1 MNPAFIPIACG
12 SALALMVG
20 ATVTHW
26 VSVRQ
31 TVTLVQSLPTVP
43 HTKPSA
49 LAPPAEDPGTLEA
62 KTLLASV
69 RSAPSAVAG
78 AAGRTVPAGDAP
90 PSAVDA
96 RFQQVLAALENMVE
110 INQELRNQ
118 VAETN
123 RDLMELQF
131 QVDTHSQSFRP
142 LNATDESPMIL
153 EEGLG
158 VLPPSQGWSE

>member
-1 MNPAFIPIACG
+1 MNPAFVPIACG

-20 ATVTHW
+20 ATITHW

-31 TVTLVQSLPTVP
+31 TVTLVQSLHAVP
-43 HTKPSA
+43 QTKPSEIVP
-49 LAPPAEDPGTLEA
+49 LPEDPGTLEA
-62 KTLLASV
+62 KSLIAAARTAS
-69 RSAPSAVAG
+69 SP
-78 AAGRTVPAGDAP
+78 AAGPTGTVQSSGETS
-90 PSAVDA
+90 PSAVDV
-96 RFQQVLAALENMVE
+96 RLQQVLAALENMVE

-142 LNATDESPMIL
+142 LNATEESPMSL
-153 EEGLG
+153 EDGLG
-158 VLPPSQGWSE
+158 VLPPRQSWSE